1 MHNLMCR
8 NQIIKMKDGKLVTI
22 DRGDI
27 NQVKDCIEQYC
38 WAEFSELA
46 NCILDDFIVLL
57 EKCGYDLENLG
68 YRRIDVTDV
77 RKYWV

>member
-38 WAEFSELA
+38 GAEFSELA
-46 NCILDDFIVLL
+46 NCILDDFI
-57 EKCGYDLENLG
+57 
-68 YRRIDVTDV
+68 
-77 RKYWV
+77 

>member
-38 WAEFSELA
+38 VAEFSELA

>member
-8 NQIIKMKDGKLVTI
+8 NQIINIKDGKLVTI

-38 WAEFSELA
+38 GAEFSELA

>member
-22 DRGDI
+22 DRSDI

-38 WAEFSELA
+38 GAEFSELA
-46 NCILDDFIVLL
+46 NCILDDFIVRLK
-57 EKCGYDLENLG
+57 ECGYDLEDFG
-68 YRRIDVTDV
+68 YRRTDV
-77 RKYWV
+77 RDVRKNWW

>member
-1 MHNLMCR
+1 MHNLMCI

-27 NQVKDCIEQYC
+27 NQVKECIEQYC
-38 WAEFSELA
+38 GSEFSELA

-57 EKCGYDLENLG
+57 EKCGYDLEDLG